1 MAAARS
7 TTLTERYAEEF
18 SLTVCQVRIVW
29 RIGHA
34 REGEKIF
41 LVICRLDAFNSTVEY
56 DSHLD

>member
-7 TTLTERYAEEF
+7 TTLTERFAVEF
-18 SLTVCQVRIVW
+18 SLTGCQVRIVW

-34 REGEKIF
+34 YKVEEIF
-41 LVICRLDAFNSTVEY
+41 LVTCRLDAFNSTVEY